1 MAIVAEGSVL
11 RVLAHPL
18 RLRILSLL
26 TGAPFSAMEL
36 SRELSIS
43 RAMASYH
50 LRQLY
55 AAGVIELAEVRPRN
69 GSRERRFSYRPDP
82 AQRAAGPRPA
92 WLSPGRA
99 AGQRFG

>member
-50 LRQLY
+50 LRQSTNIALHSFDGAHRY
-55 AAGVIELAEVRPRN
+55 TTAGTK
-69 GSRERRFSYRPDP
+69 RRGIGHGCG
-82 AQRAAGPRPA
+82 ALGAGDRHN
-92 WLSPGRA
+92 
-99 AGQRFG
+99 F